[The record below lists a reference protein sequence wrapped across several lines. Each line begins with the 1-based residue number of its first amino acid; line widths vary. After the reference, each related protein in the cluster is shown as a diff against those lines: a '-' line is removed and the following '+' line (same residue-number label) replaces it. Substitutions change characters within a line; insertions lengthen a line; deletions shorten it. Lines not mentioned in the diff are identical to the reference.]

1 MKRLKI
7 GVVGSGP
14 GRGQIWISTVLKLTD
29 HFEMVGVCEA
39 VPKRAEECAKKWKV
53 RTFPNL
59 PAMIEADKPDVI
71 LCAVPPDGNPVI
83 GQMAARH
90 GVNVISEIPIAP
102 TKAIADSIKAACAEN
117 NVKIEI
123 AENLHRW
130 PRERLKRKIVEAGL
144 IGDPQLARMW
154 YATGSYHGFN
164 VLRSILGCDAKRIL
178 GYRRKCD
185 FDFVDEYMSLDLRYQ
200 RVSSA
205 IIEFESGATCY
216 FEQPPFG
223 GTQFFYWEIEGT
235 QGCLKGETLLLGR
248 DDPQEYPFITETTS
262 VNGVEVLDHIRVD
275 TPEPIVFENPYKE
288 YGVAQG
294 DDQDEVARAD
304 ILTGFYEALVNDKP
318 VQYPPDMAWRDQEM
332 VVALMESARLGS
344 QWLDLPLQSE
354 TQVEKDMHDQYLE
367 LYGHPWHDIDSLI
380 KSPLPRGGVRWAV
393 LGDL

>member
-14 GRGQIWISTVLKLTD
+14 GRGQIWLSTVLKLTD

-39 VPKRAEECAKKWKV
+39 VPKRAEECAQKWNVK
-53 RTFPNL
+53 TFPNL
-59 PAMIEADKPDVI
+59 PEMCDTDKPDVI

-83 GQMAARH
+83 GHVAASH

-102 TKAIADSIKAACAEN
+102 TKAIADSIKNTCAEN

-123 AENLHRW
+123 AENLYRW
-130 PRERLKRKIVEAGL
+130 PREQLKRQIVQAGL
-144 IGDPQLARMW
+144 IGEPQLARMW

-200 RVSSA
+200 RVSA
-205 IIEFESGATCY
+205 GIIEFESGATCY

-223 GTQFFYWEIEGT
+223 GTQFFYWEFEGT
-235 QGCLKGETLLLGR
+235 QGCLKGETLLIGR
-248 DDPQEYPFITETTS
+248 DDPKEYPFITETTT

-275 TPEPIVFENPYKE
+275 TPEPIVYENPFKQ

-294 DDQDEVARAD
+294 DDQDEVARAS
-304 ILTGFYEALVNDKP
+304 ILTGFYDSIVNDQP
-318 VQYPPDMAWRDQEM
+318 VQYPPDTAWRDQEM

-344 QWLDLPLQSE
+344 QWLDLPLEEE

-380 KSPLPRGGVRWAV
+380 KSPLPRGGVRWTV